1 MQSLLEDIRLGLRM
15 LARNPGSTL
24 LIVGLLS
31 LGLGTT
37 TALFSLYD
45 VAFLRRLPV
54 RHPEE
59 LVRMVQHIPKI
70 GTYSDFPYPYYEA
83 LHDHAATLATTFGE
97 AWKYMHFA
105 LTDPEPPEEIT
116 VRAVTPEFFEALGVR
131 ALYGRVLL
139 PGDANE
145 IAGTPPAVMSYGFWR
160 QRFGG
165 DAGVV
170 NGRTVLVN
178 GHRFVIVGVLARDF
192 NGFTLDTAP
201 DLRVPLSA
209 FPLLVDFTR
218 DQTRFELAGRLKPGF
233 TRLQAEAE
241 CRVIWQAT
249 MKDYYQNVEKRPS
262 QVASEMISRGMG
274 LEPLER
280 GVSLLRDRYGNV
292 LKMMMASAGL
302 LVLIICINV
311 GGLLLARAAAREH
324 EIAVRLAV
332 GATRFRLVRQVLAE
346 SFLLAALGATGA
358 LLIALAAMPLAVRS
372 LPPIRDLASSLV
384 PLSVDVGINWRV
396 FLFLL
401 ALSLVTM
408 LLFSLSPAIAVFRSN
423 LDNLL
428 RAVRSSHGWRGRQ
441 ALITFQ
447 IALCTFLL
455 AIASLFVRT
464 FQRLQQTD
472 PGFDRDHIATFTLD
486 LAAQTGTTAGFLRTL
501 TERVREMPGVVSVAA
516 ASRGVMRDRGL
527 GATIAPAGRKITRA
541 DFLNT
546 SFNYVSPEYFDTMGM
561 HILAGRDFIPDDAPG
576 PKQADPLM
584 AVVNQAFA
592 EQFFPDTSPVGK
604 QFGPGGLEGVAQGK
618 YQIIG
623 VVSDAKYRSLRE
635 PIIPTFYTLDTNF
648 SQLVLNV
655 RTGMRPDA
663 IIEPVRKALASVS
676 PTLPFLEV
684 HTLAQEVDDSIA
696 SERLTAALASLFGA
710 IAALLV
716 GAGIFGL
723 LAYVVTERRREI
735 GIRMALGAQPLHI
748 GKLIAGQT
756 LAMTAVG
763 VAMGLTGALIAGP
776 GIRSLLY
783 GISPQDPKSLVAAM
797 IFMALTAAVATILPA
812 VRATAVDPMVALRYE

>member
-15 LARNPGSTL
+15 LAKNPGSAL
-24 LIVGLLS
+24 LIVALLS
-31 LGLGTT
+31 LGLGAT

-59 LVRMVQHIPKI
+59 LVRMVQHIPNI
-70 GTYSDFPYPYYEA
+70 GTYTDFPYPYYEA
-83 LHDHAATLATTFGE
+83 LHDHATTLAATFGE

-105 LTDPEPPEEIT
+105 LTDPKPPEEIT

-139 PGDANE
+139 PGDADE
-145 IAGTPPAVMSYGFWR
+145 SAGTPPAVMSYGFWR

-165 DAGVV
+165 DARVV

-249 MKDYYQNVEKRPS
+249 MKDYYQNVEKRTS
-262 QVASEMISRGMG
+262 QAASEMISRGMG

-280 GVSLLRDRYGNV
+280 GVSVLRDRYGNV
-292 LKMMMASAGL
+292 LNMVMASAGL
-302 LVLIICINV
+302 LVLIICTNV

-372 LPPIRDLASSLV
+372 LPPIRDLSSSLV
-384 PLSVDVGINWRV
+384 PLSVDVGVNWRV

-401 ALSLVTM
+401 ALSLLTM
-408 LLFSLSPAIAVFRSN
+408 LLFSLSPAVAVFRSN

-455 AIASLFVRT
+455 VIASLLVRT
-464 FQRLQQTD
+464 FQRLQGTD

-486 LAAQTGTTAGFLRTL
+486 LTGHTGPTAGFLRTL
-501 TERVREMPGVVSVAA
+501 TERVREMPGVVSAA
-516 ASRGVMRDRGL
+516 IAARGVMRDRGL
-527 GATIAPAGRKITRA
+527 GATVAPAGQKITRA

-561 HILAGRDFIPDDAPG
+561 HILAGRDFIPGDAPG
-576 PKQADPLM
+576 PKQAGPLM

-592 EQFFPDTSPVGK
+592 ERFFPDTSPVGK
-604 QFGPGGLEGVAQGK
+604 QFGPGLEGVTHGK
-618 YQIIG
+618 YEIIG

-635 PIIPTFYTLDTNF
+635 PIIPTFYTLATNL

-655 RTGMRPDA
+655 RTRMRPDA

-684 HTLAQEVDDSIA
+684 HTLAEEVGDSIA

-763 VAMGLTGALIAGP
+763 VAMGLAGALIAGP

-783 GISPQDPKSLVAAM
+783 GISPQDPKSFVAAM
-797 IFMALTAAVATILPA
+797 IFMALTAAGATILPA

>member
-1 MQSLLEDIRLGLRM
+1 M
-15 LARNPGSTL
+15 
-24 LIVGLLS
+24 GLLS
-31 LGLGTT
+31 LGLGTS

-83 LHDHAATLATTFGE
+83 LHDHATTLAATFGE
-97 AWKYMHFA
+97 AGKYMHFA
-105 LTDPEPPEEIT
+105 LTDPEPAEEIT
-116 VRAVTPEFFEALGVR
+116 IQAVTPEFFEALGVR

-145 IAGTPPAVMSYGFWR
+145 SPGVPPAVMSYGFWR
-160 QRFGG
+160 RRFGG

-170 NGRTVLVN
+170 NARTVLVN

-201 DLRVPLSA
+201 DLRIPLSA

-241 CRVIWQAT
+241 CRALWQAT

-262 QVASEMISRGMG
+262 QAASEMISRGMG

-280 GVSLLRDRYGNV
+280 GVSVLRDRYGNV
-292 LKMMMASAGL
+292 LNMVMASAGL
-302 LVLIICINV
+302 LVLIICTNV
-311 GGLLLARAAAREH
+311 GGLLLARAAARQH

-372 LPPIRDLASSLV
+372 LPPIRDLTSLLV
-384 PLSVDVGINWRV
+384 PLSVDAGINWRV

-401 ALSLVTM
+401 ALSLLTM
-408 LLFSLSPAIAVFRSN
+408 LLFSLSPAIAVSRSS

-455 AIASLFVRT
+455 AIASLLVRT
-464 FQRLQQTD
+464 FQGLQRTD

-486 LAAQTGTTAGFLRTL
+486 LTGHTGTPAGFLRTL
-501 TERVREMPGVVSVAA
+501 TERVREMPGVVSAA
-516 ASRGVMRDRGL
+516 NASRGVMRDRGL
-527 GATIAPAGRKITRA
+527 GLTVAPAGQKITRA

-576 PKQADPLM
+576 PKQAGPLM

-592 EQFFPDTSPVGK
+592 ERFFPDTSPVGK
-604 QFGPGGLEGVAQGK
+604 QFGPGLEGVTHGK
-618 YQIIG
+618 YEIIG

-635 PIIPTFYTLDTNF
+635 PIIPTFYTLATNL

-655 RTGMRPDA
+655 RTRMRPDA

-684 HTLAQEVDDSIA
+684 HTLAEEVGDSIA

-763 VAMGLTGALIAGP
+763 VAMGLAGALIAGP

-783 GISPQDPKSLVAAM
+783 GISPQDPKSFVAAM
-797 IFMALTAAVATILPA
+797 IFMALTAAGATILPA